1 VHEHIGV
8 GVSGEPSLIGDFDAA
23 QDELAPWG
31 KLMKVYSDADAH
43 GISIILSGAE
53 IRETIISLGF
63 SIQPASNNFLSSLPY
78 EFKAVFFNHIT
89 VQDIPR
95 WAQVQKQEVL
105 LGLGQHY

>member
-1 VHEHIGV
+1 VCADVAEGSCAEERIADGVHEHISI

-53 IRETIISLGF
+53 IRETIISLG
-63 SIQPASNNFLSSLPY
+63 LS
-78 EFKAVFFNHIT
+78 EC
-89 VQDIPR
+89 
-95 WAQVQKQEVL
+95 
-105 LGLGQHY
+105 